1 MYRLVR
7 GLFAGMAAAGP
18 EKTFSLACQY
28 IEIYKEG
35 LRDLLNEDKATNSPD
50 AEAAL
55 VIEAAIRGHLLRK
68 KLAKGQLG
76 APASPRKE
84 PGSSRKDPGGD
95 GGDAAGGSALLQ
107 IREDPVQGVFVAG
120 ATMRTVNSPGDVYDA
135 LATGAVNRSTASTL
149 MNARSSRS
157 HTVFQ
162 LYVTQNRH
170 DSMTTL
176 RSTLTIV
183 DLAGSERIDKTGAT
197 GERLEEAKKILYSL
211 HALGNVINALT
222 DGKST
227 HIPYRDSKWVRECCA
242 HIMA

>member
-18 EKTFSLACQY
+18 DKTFSIACQY

-84 PGSSRKDPGGD
+84 PGGD
-95 GGDAAGGSALLQ
+95 SGDVAGGSALLQ

-120 ATMRTVNSPGDVYDA
+120 ATMRTVNSPSDVYDA

-227 HIPYRDSKWVRECCA
+227 HIPYRDSK
-242 HIMA
+242 